1 MERAALMKAGKFML
15 NVCFSYCVSH
25 PVKQTKVL
33 ENCHIPD
40 WDSTAYCPAQMS
52 VFTHSFFPMLPFKLH
67 LLLCYE
73 SLKLLLLGLSLL
85 CYRRQQV
92 SGSDGLKENN
102 TESYLIK
109 VLFS

>member
-1 MERAALMKAGKFML
+1 M
-15 NVCFSYCVSH
+15 SY
-25 PVKQTKVL
+25 PRLYTRD
-33 ENCHIPD
+33 II
-40 WDSTAYCPAQMS
+40 AYCPAQMGVS
-52 VFTHSFFPMLPFKLH
+52 THSFFSILPFKLH

-92 SGSDGLKENN
+92 SGSNGLKENN

-109 VLFS
+109 VSFS